1 MRNLKYAI
9 TKDDDAVV
17 HVGSARRILNIAVA
31 EAEAADEW

>member
-9 TKDDDAVV
+9 TKDDAVV